1 MARLAVIVPITFAAI
16 FFLLFMLFN
25 SIKLALL
32 IFTALPFASV
42 GGVVG
47 LFLTGEYLSV
57 PASVGFIAVWGVAI
71 LNGVVLVSFIKELRE
86 QGLTVQEA
94 VKTSCEARFRPVL
107 ITAAATIL
115 GLVPFLIS
123 TGLGSEVQRPLAIV
137 VICGL
142 ITATVMTKVVVPMMY
157 RWFDDHKD
165 ADDLATIPHQS
176 ETSSSAAPKND
187 AQPG

>member
-1 MARLAVIVPITFAAI
+1 
-16 FFLLFMLFN
+16 
-25 SIKLALL
+25 
-32 IFTALPFASV
+32 
-42 GGVVG
+42 
-47 LFLTGEYLSV
+47 V

-115 GLVPFLIS
+115 GLAPFLIS

-165 ADDLATIPHQS
+165 DAPPSVPNPPATVASAVTSDDRHGGTAATTG
-176 ETSSSAAPKND
+176 ETP
-187 AQPG
+187 AQPST